1 MINLNR
7 DNIRIGIDMEQWIY
21 YHREKTTK
29 PIHIPL
35 LHKALD
41 IYEKYKDNQKAIS
54 QGRIFP
60 KISNQKLDSYF
71 KEIADVCGIE
81 KNFTFHIVRHTC
93 CHNGHPK

>member
-1 MINLNR
+1 
-7 DNIRIGIDMEQWIY
+7 MEQWIY

-35 LHKALD
+35 LPKALD
-41 IYEKYKDNQKAIS
+41 IIKKYKDNQKAIS

-60 KISNQKLDSYF
+60 KISNQKLDSYV